1 MNLGAVICSTMSC
14 TEKIAVTLS
23 ERDTD
28 GSLTSISA
36 NDVGNLEDFD
46 HVRIGTQISFL
57 PQNETR
63 GLKVDAIEFITT
75 KAAIPK
81 NIEVEIFPFLARK
94 GLKEFL
100 IRLAIFRKT

>member
-1 MNLGAVICSTMSC
+1 MNLGAVICSTISC

-23 ERDTD
+23 EKDTD

-46 HVRIGTQISFL
+46 HVRIGMQISFL

-63 GLKVDAIEFITT
+63 GLKVDAIEVITT
-75 KAAIPK
+75 KATSPK
-81 NIEVEIFPFLARK
+81 NIEVEIFPFLARN
-94 GLKEFL
+94 GF
-100 IRLAIFRKT
+100 KTNF